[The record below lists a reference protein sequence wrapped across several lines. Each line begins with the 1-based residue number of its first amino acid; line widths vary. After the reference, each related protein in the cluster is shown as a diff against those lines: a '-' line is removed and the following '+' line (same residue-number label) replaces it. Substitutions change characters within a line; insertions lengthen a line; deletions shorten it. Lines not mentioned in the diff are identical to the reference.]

1 MKMKKCKILLSLVV
15 MVFLLLLSNEAMAA
29 SDSSG
34 KKLLYQDATINSDG
48 SVTVKEALWL
58 NGNYN
63 GATRKIEFCDGNRYP
78 FSGIYS
84 NFSGD
89 SDIYD
94 ASGITDVKVYDI
106 SQSNFS
112 SINDINNIENEFEN
126 VSSASNGK
134 YGLYTIKNYSRY
146 SNVSIFCPSKKKK
159 VLCLEYTIKDAVVVH
174 NDVAELYWCF
184 LDNTANEII
193 MDYKLMVHLPQE
205 DENVMIWSHGTNSGY
220 FNIDDYKTISL
231 RDTNIQPREFE
242 TMRIMFNK
250 ELVPNA
256 TKISNVDGKGFIIKY
271 ENAMSDPNIANQE
284 TNRVKFENELSSA
297 IINLNKN
304 RTMYW
309 YNKADNLLKQY
320 TWNEEQKEKYEAELA
335 ESKEVVNQN
344 WKEYIEESYENML
357 YDDDILQ
364 YKIDYLKKIVDQGFD
379 LSVKEEYYEKIN
391 QLQQKLDKYNL
402 SVKQNLVKNIAFAY
416 CALGIICLLVLLK
429 IIFER
434 KRYHKKYYKDF
445 PSEDNAYI
453 VDYLMNKKINGKT
466 FSVAILDL
474 IAKKEI
480 LLEKSST
487 YENDFDLILS
497 DKNFERTPAEN
508 KVIEIIFN
516 LVGKNKRCS
525 LEQLRQYGETSEN
538 ATKIARKL
546 NEFKKNVLKEADNKN
561 YFKKDNI
568 LIKLL
573 QKTPLILCVVGYFL
587 GIFINNNGY
596 INLWVYYILITILT
610 YVYYKI
616 LKSDKRRTNK
626 GQQEY
631 SKWLAHKRFLKDFGN
646 LEQKELSQLTESDR
660 YIVTAAVFDCSD
672 QLLEELKIH
681 VNTSDKTSELLQGIA
696 LGYRKYREVKQVE
709 DTVQWLMRKVGSENS
724 IESPKTYSNKE
735 SSSSSS
741 GSGSGGGSSSSGG
754 HGGGGGGW
762 SRF

>member
-193 MDYKLMVHLPQE
+193 RDYKLRVNLPDGDEDVMV
-205 DENVMIWSHGTNSGY
+205 WKHGTDSSY
-220 FNIDDYKTISL
+220 CNIDDYKTISL
-231 RDTNIQPREFE
+231 RDTNVQPSEFE

-256 TKISNVDGKGFIIKY
+256 TKTSNVDGKDFIIKY
-271 ENAMSDPNIANQE
+271 ENAMSDSNIANQE
-284 TNRVKFENELSSA
+284 TNRVKIENELSSA

-309 YNKADNLLKQY
+309 YNKADNLLKRY
-320 TWNEEQKEKYEAELA
+320 TWNEEQREKYAAEL
-335 ESKEVVNQN
+335 EENKKIVNQI
-344 WKEYIEESYENML
+344 WKESIEESYKDML
-357 YDDDILQ
+357 YDDRIYQ
-364 YKIDYLKKIVDQGFD
+364 YQIDYLKEKVDEGFD
-379 LSVKEEYYEKIN
+379 LSVKE
-391 QLQQKLDKYNL
+391 
-402 SVKQNLVKNIAFAY
+402 
-416 CALGIICLLVLLK
+416 
-429 IIFER
+429 
-434 KRYHKKYYKDF
+434 
-445 PSEDNAYI
+445 
-453 VDYLMNKKINGKT
+453 
-466 FSVAILDL
+466 
-474 IAKKEI
+474 
-480 LLEKSST
+480 
-487 YENDFDLILS
+487 
-497 DKNFERTPAEN
+497 
-508 KVIEIIFN
+508 
-516 LVGKNKRCS
+516 
-525 LEQLRQYGETSEN
+525 
-538 ATKIARKL
+538 
-546 NEFKKNVLKEADNKN
+546 
-561 YFKKDNI
+561 
-568 LIKLL
+568 
-573 QKTPLILCVVGYFL
+573 
-587 GIFINNNGY
+587 
-596 INLWVYYILITILT
+596 
-610 YVYYKI
+610 
-616 LKSDKRRTNK
+616 
-626 GQQEY
+626 
-631 SKWLAHKRFLKDFGN
+631 
-646 LEQKELSQLTESDR
+646 
-660 YIVTAAVFDCSD
+660 
-672 QLLEELKIH
+672 
-681 VNTSDKTSELLQGIA
+681 
-696 LGYRKYREVKQVE
+696 
-709 DTVQWLMRKVGSENS
+709 
-724 IESPKTYSNKE
+724 
-735 SSSSSS
+735 
-741 GSGSGGGSSSSGG
+741 
-754 HGGGGGGW
+754 
-762 SRF
+762 